1 MNENRELFE
10 RELQRMLSVDPPPD
24 LQRRVRA
31 RAFAAPAKRTPWFAL
46 CSGLAGVAATI
57 VLLMMYNPVKPA
69 VIISNPQEAGV
80 RSLRSVDPAPPV
92 QPDLKPQ
99 TRQLARRSRSA
110 QKSNTSVAILTR
122 VASPAVT
129 PLETARMEVPPLK
142 VLELTNSLQ
151 PIPQPVFSIANL
163 QPFNIEP
170 PVLAVHPMGVSE

>member
-46 CSGLAGVAATI
+46 CSGLAGVAATLM
-57 VLLMMYNPVKPA
+57 LLMMYNPVKPA
-69 VIISNPQEAGV
+69 VIIPSPQEASV
-80 RSLRSVDPAPPV
+80 RSVDPAPPV
-92 QPDLKPQ
+92 QPDVKPQ

-110 QKSNTSVAILTR
+110 QKSNTSVTILTR
-122 VASPAVT
+122 VATPAVT

-170 PVLAVHPMGVSE
+170 PALAVHPMGVSE